1 VRRALS
7 PASIARAWG
16 RAEGYLGARGGRLL
30 R

>member
-1 VRRALS
+1 LS

-16 RAEGYLGARGGRLL
+16 RAEGYLGSRWGRLL